1 MANEN
6 FYNSPSS
13 TASGT
18 ASSMGPQAITDY
30 YFKKALIAV
39 RDHQY
44 FMPLADVR
52 AMPKHMGK
60 KIKQDVYVP
69 LLDDLNINDQGINAD
84 GNVLDKTKWSG
95 WDSAGVET
103 GYAYADAAAAQS
115 GAGAA
120 GQIAKNGQNLYGSSK
135 DTGTIT
141 SKIPLLRENGGRV
154 NRVGFTRRQIEG
166 TLLKRGFFTEYTQ
179 ESMDFDSDSEL
190 LSHIVEEALV
200 GANEIT
206 EAELQKDLIT
216 TATSDGT
223 AYFCSGTASAAVP
236 ALAGST
242 VAAGAT
248 RTALKLAVDEVVVYN
263 DLMNLSIAL
272 DDNKTPKQTK
282 VISGSRMI
290 DTKTV
295 NGGRVMY
302 IGSELIPVV
311 RKMTDISG
319 SGVGSG
325 FISVE
330 KYADAANTIHGEI
343 GSVDQFRI
351 VVVPEMQHDRKGGA
365 ASSDTA
371 GTGKNGADIYPMLVV
386 GDGAFTTIGFQTDG
400 KSVKFSV
407 NHKKPGKEIASL
419 DDPYGEVGFYSIKW
433 YYGFMA
439 LRPERLGIIW
449 TALAAV

>member
-6 FYNSPSS
+6 AYNSPSS

-18 ASSMGPQAITDY
+18 ASDIGAQARTDY

-39 RDHQY
+39 RDRMY

-69 LLDDLNINDQGINAD
+69 LLDVLNTGDQGINAA
-84 GNVLDKTKWSG
+84 GTALTAGTYSAWNA
-95 WDSAGVET
+95 AGVLQSST
-103 GYAYADAAAAQS
+103 AANRAAAVTA
-115 GAGAA
+115 AGAL
-120 GQIAKNGQNLYGSSK
+120 GEIGLNDQNLYGSSK
-135 DTGTIT
+135 DTGTIK
-141 SKIPLLRENGGRV
+141 SKIPTLRENGGRV
-154 NRVGFTRRQIEG
+154 NRVGFTRTQIEG
-166 TLLKRGFFTEYTQ
+166 ELLKRGFFTEYTQ

-190 LSHIVEEALV
+190 LSHITEEALV
-200 GANEIT
+200 GANELT
-206 EAELQKDLIT
+206 EAELQADLIT
-216 TATSDGT
+216 NATANGTS
-223 AYFCSGTASAAVP
+223 YFCSGASA

-242 VAAGAT
+242 ATAGAN
-248 RTALKLAVDEVVVYN
+248 RTALKLAVDEVVTYN

-282 VISGSRMI
+282 IISGSRMV

-325 FISVE
+325 FVGVE
-330 KYADAANTIHGEI
+330 KYADAGNILNGEI

-351 VVVPEMQHDRKGGA
+351 VVVPEMQHTENGGA

-371 GTGKNGADIYPMLVV
+371 GTGDNGADIYPMLVV

-400 KSVKFSV
+400 KSVKFSI

-449 TALAAV
+449 TCATAV

>member
-1 MANEN
+1 MPA
-6 FYNSPSS
+6 S
-13 TASGT
+13 TANAYNAPISTPGGTPSGI
-18 ASSMGPQAITDY
+18 GLQAISDY
-30 YFKKALIAV
+30 YFKKALIQV

-69 LLDDLNINDQGINAD
+69 LVDERNTGDQGIDAAEA
-84 GNVLDKTKWSG
+84 VLTAGEWSA
-95 WDSAGVET
+95 WNSAGVLISADNANE
-103 GYAYADAAAAQS
+103 ADAIAES
-115 GAGAA
+115 GAVDVAE
-120 GQIAKNGQNLYGSSK
+120 NDQNLYGSSK
-135 DTGTIT
+135 DTGAIL
-141 SKIPLLRENGGRV
+141 SKIPTLREHGGRV
-154 NRVGFTRRQIEG
+154 NRVGFSRQQVEG
-166 TLLKRGFFTEYTQ
+166 ELYKRGFFTEYTQ

-206 EAELQKDLIT
+206 EAELQKDLIN

-223 AYFCSGTASAAVP
+223 AYFCSGASAA
-236 ALAGST
+236 LDGSGT
-242 VAAGAT
+242 AAGAA
-248 RTALKLAVDEVVVYN
+248 RTALKLAVDEVVVYE

-282 VISGSRMI
+282 VITGSRMI
-290 DTKTV
+290 DTKTI
-295 NGGRVMY
+295 NGGRIMY

-311 RKMTDISG
+311 RKMKSINPS
-319 SGVGSG
+319 SAVGDG

-330 KYADAANTIHGEI
+330 KYADAGNTIQGEI

-365 ASSDTA
+365 AGSDSA
-371 GTGKNGADIYPMLVV
+371 GTGKNGEDIFPMLVV

-449 TALAAV
+449 TCKTAV

>member
-6 FYNSPSS
+6 AYNDPAGGTPSDIG
-13 TASGT
+13 A
-18 ASSMGPQAITDY
+18 QARTDY
-30 YFKKALIAV
+30 YFKKALISV
-39 RDHQY
+39 RDKMY

-69 LLDDLNINDQGINAD
+69 LLDVLNTGDQGLNAA
-84 GNVLDKTKWSG
+84 GTALAVTTWSA
-95 WDSAGVET
+95 WNAAGT
-103 GYAYADAAAAQS
+103 LQSSTAANRADAVTA
-115 GAGAA
+115 AGAL
-120 GQIAKNGQNLYGSSK
+120 GEVGLNDQNLYGSSK
-135 DTGTIT
+135 DTGTIK
-141 SKIPLLRENGGRV
+141 SKIPTLRENGGRV
-154 NRVGFTRRQIEG
+154 NRVGFTRTQIEG
-166 TLLKRGFFTEYTQ
+166 ELLKRGFFTEYTQ

-190 LSHIVEEALV
+190 LSHITEEALV
-200 GANEIT
+200 GANELT
-206 EAELQKDLIT
+206 EAELQADLIT
-216 TATSDGT
+216 NATSNGT
-223 AYFCSGTASAAVP
+223 SYYCSGTASAAAP

-242 VAAGAT
+242 AAAGAA
-248 RTALKLAVDEVVVYN
+248 RVALKLAVDEIVTYT

-295 NGGRVMY
+295 NGGRIMY
-302 IGSELIPVV
+302 VGSELIPVIRAMV
-311 RKMTDISG
+311 DLHSNPAF
-319 SGVGSG
+319 V
-325 FISVE
+325 SVE
-330 KYADAANTIHGEI
+330 KYADASNIMNGEI

-351 VVVPEMQHDRKGGA
+351 VVVPEMQFTENGGA
-365 ASSDTA
+365 SAANTA
-371 GTGKNGADIYPMLVV
+371 GTGDNGADIYPMLVV

-400 KSVKFSV
+400 KSVKFSI

-419 DDPYGEVGFYSIKW
+419 EDPYGEVGFYSIKW

-449 TALAAV
+449 TALEAV